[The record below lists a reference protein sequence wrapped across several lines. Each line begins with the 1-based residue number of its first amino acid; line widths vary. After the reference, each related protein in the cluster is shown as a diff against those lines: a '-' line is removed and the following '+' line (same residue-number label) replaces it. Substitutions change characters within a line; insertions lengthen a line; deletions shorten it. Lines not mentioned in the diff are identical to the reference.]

1 MSLAAALKMVVDLMS
16 CVETCPSRVEDLALE
31 VDMTSVV
38 DLGEKDLV

>member
-1 MSLAAALKMVVDLMS
+1 MS

-38 DLGEKDLV
+38 DLSEKDLVLKRDLDGIADL